1 MEVSGQPCKQR
12 TQVTRHNNFDSKIM
26 HLPFAYPMPG
36 TPSPPKKI
44 NTQNYYSEL
53 SSCAANAHC
62 YIIKGEQDQVELLN
76 MFKEEWRGPN
86 CCNMPPPVREG
97 AERGL
102 AQPGQRRKSTKS
114 PFHRTLDCLNFSSC
128 GKRGS
133 RIGRTKKN

>member
-1 MEVSGQPCKQR
+1 MAAQSGGRVGLGETGMEVSGQPCKQR
-12 TQVTRHNNFDSKIM
+12 TQVPRHNNFDSKIM

-36 TPSPPKKI
+36 TPSPQKKI

-53 SSCAANAHC
+53 SSCAANARC

-97 AERGL
+97 AEKRGL
-102 AQPGQRRKSTKS
+102 AQPGQRRKI
-114 PFHRTLDCLNFSSC
+114 H
-128 GKRGS
+128 
-133 RIGRTKKN
+133 